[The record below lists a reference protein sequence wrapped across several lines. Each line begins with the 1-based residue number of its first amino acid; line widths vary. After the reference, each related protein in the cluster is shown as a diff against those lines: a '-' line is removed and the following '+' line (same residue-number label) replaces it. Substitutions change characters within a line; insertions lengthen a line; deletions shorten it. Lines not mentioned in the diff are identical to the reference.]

1 MTKQENKKFLKKA
14 VLGELRPK
22 VKAKGET
29 TTLPPTTGTT
39 GWI

>member
-1 MTKQENKKFLKKA
+1 MTKQKNKKLLKKE
-14 VLGELRPK
+14 VVGELRTL

-39 GWI
+39 GLI